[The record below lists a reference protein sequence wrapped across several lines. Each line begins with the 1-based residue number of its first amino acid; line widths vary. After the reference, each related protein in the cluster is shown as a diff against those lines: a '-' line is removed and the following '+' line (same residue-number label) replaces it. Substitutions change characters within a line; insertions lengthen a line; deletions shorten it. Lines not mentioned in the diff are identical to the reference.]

1 VNVDS
6 LVGSYVRQYNRYK
19 LIFSENAA
27 GMSLPRPV
35 PARRYLLYL
44 HIPYCTVLCPFCS
57 FHRVRFESNG
67 AQDYFDR
74 LRREVAQV
82 TDAGYSF
89 DELYVGGGTPTVLP
103 DRLVE
108 TLNAIRERHPSIR
121 EISVETNPDD
131 LKESSLSRLRDA
143 GVNRVSVGVQSFD
156 DQLLEQMERRQK
168 FGSGAEIVQRLQQFE
183 GVFDTLNVD
192 MIFNFPSQ
200 DAASLRRD
208 LGILTDEVGVD
219 QVSFYPLM
227 TVNTTRRKMLQTIGR
242 VDYSR
247 ERAFYEIITGH
258 MQARGY
264 LRSSAWCFSRKPGMF
279 DEYIV
284 QRDEYV
290 GLGSGAFSYLQGK
303 LYASTFSINHYCR
316 LVDAGNTGT
325 IGKLEMSERDQMR
338 YYMLMQLFGGALDRE
353 SAERR
358 FNGRFKNSLWP
369 ELMMLR
375 AIGAIRDAGTR
386 ISLTENGSYLWV
398 MLMREF
404 FTGVNNLRDQMRHN
418 ISHEAQL
425 MKSQ

>member
-1 VNVDS
+1 MNVDS
-6 LVGSYVRQYNRYK
+6 LVSSYVRQYNRYK
-19 LIFSENAA
+19 LNFSDYEA
-27 GMSLPRPV
+27 GMSLPDPV
-35 PARRYLLYL
+35 ASRRYLLYL
-44 HIPYCTVLCPFCS
+44 HVPYCTVLCPFCS

-103 DRLVE
+103 DQLVE
-108 TLNAIRERHPSIR
+108 TLKRIRERHPLIR

-143 GVNRVSVGVQSFD
+143 GVNRLSVGVQSFD

-168 FGSGAEIVQRLQQFE
+168 FGSGAEIVQRLQQIE

-192 MIFNFPSQ
+192 MIFNFPDQ

-208 LGILTDEVGVD
+208 LGILTDEVRVD

-227 TVNTTRRKMLQTIGR
+227 TVNTTRRKMLRTIGR

-247 ERAFYEIITGH
+247 ERAFYEIIAGH

-290 GLGSGAFSYLQGK
+290 GLGSGAFSYLQGN

-338 YYMLMQLFGGALDRE
+338 YYLLMQLFGGALDKE

-358 FNGRFKNSLWP
+358 FNGRFNDSLWP

-375 AIGAIRDAGTR
+375 AIGAIRDAGTHF
-386 ISLTENGSYLWV
+386 SLTENGSYLWV

-418 ISHEAQL
+418 ISREAQM